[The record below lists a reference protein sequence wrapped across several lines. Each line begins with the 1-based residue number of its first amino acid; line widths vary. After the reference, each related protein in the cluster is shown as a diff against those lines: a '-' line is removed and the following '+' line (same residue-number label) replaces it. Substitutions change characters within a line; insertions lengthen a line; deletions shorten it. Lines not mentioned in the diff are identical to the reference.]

1 MADATMYLM
10 PNPEMRIRHNGMD
23 SVTAWKAWLAD
34 QVAAGTPVE
43 LVLELKE
50 PYELTIAPQRLPLL
64 YKRNY
69 VWSDCGDTAVTY
81 VADPKIYIDNRLAAI
96 AASLIN
102 A

>member
-1 MADATMYLM
+1 MYLM

-50 PYELTIAPQRLPLL
+50 PYEVKIAPQRLPLL
-64 YKRNY
+64 YKKNF

-81 VADPKIYIDNRLAAI
+81 VADTKLYIDNRLAAI